1 MKVAV
6 VRNRNNDGIV
16 SQLGQPCPETYG
28 RRSVQKVLDALRAN
42 GHTVAFFEGDKRLIA
57 KLEQFIL
64 ADNKTRRAGGIVFNL
79 SYGIQGDC
87 RYAHVPG
94 MLEMA
99 GIPYTGSSPLGH
111 TLALDKVI
119 AKSLMRDA
127 GVPTPNYRLM
137 SWQDQQVDGL
147 QFPMIVKPRH
157 ESTSYGLHFVR
168 NHNELQNAVFDVVTR
183 YQQEALVE
191 EYIDGRE
198 VCVGL
203 LGNGSIEFLPIVELD
218 FDGRELHTLTRAD
231 KYHKSCDEPMKICPA
246 AVSEELADRLR
257 ELSLATFRA
266 CHCKDYARVDIRVDL
281 SGNPFVL
288 EINSMASLGLGGAF
302 VLAAKKAGY
311 SFESLIARI
320 LDIAHQ
326 RYFGTP
332 VTPDTSATNSKAECC
347 SQIDSTAASLKLVGQ
362 KVLASDWA
370 TEKGVE
376 TTTDYLNMT

>member
-16 SQLGQPCPETYG
+16 NQLGQPCPETYG
-28 RRSVQKVLDALRAN
+28 RRSVQKVIDALLAN
-42 GHTVAFFEGDKRLIA
+42 DHTVAFFEGDKRLITE
-57 KLEQFIL
+57 LEQFML
-64 ADNKTRRAGGIVFNL
+64 TDDKTGRAGGIVFNL

-127 GVPTPNYRLM
+127 CVPTPSHRVM
-137 SWQDQQVDGL
+137 SWQDQHVDGL
-147 QFPMIVKPRH
+147 QFPVVVKPRH
-157 ESTSYGLHFVR
+157 ESTSYGLHLVR
-168 NHNELQNAVFDVVTR
+168 NHNELKNAVFDVVTR

-191 EYIDGRE
+191 EYIEGRE

-218 FDGRELHTLTRAD
+218 FEGRELHTLTRAD
-231 KYHKSCDEPMKICPA
+231 KYHKSPDEPIKICPA
-246 AVSEELADRLR
+246 VVTEELADRVR
-257 ELSLATFRA
+257 ELSLTTFQA
-266 CHCKDYARVDIRVDL
+266 CNCKDYARVDIRIDS

-288 EINSMASLGLGGAF
+288 EINSMASLGSGGAF
-302 VLAAKKAGY
+302 VLAANKAGY
-311 SFESLIARI
+311 SFKSLIARI
-320 LDIAHQ
+320 LDITHQ

-332 VTPDTSATNSKAECC
+332 APTDTCDTDSKAECY
-347 SQIDSTAASLKLVGQ
+347 SQIDSTAASSRLVGQ
-362 KVLASDWA
+362 NALASDWA
-370 TEKGVE
+370 IEKGME
-376 TTTDYLNMT
+376 TTTN